1 MISIES
7 KVVATQHQ
15 VSCDLQGEAAILN
28 LENGVYYGLNP
39 VGARIWELVQEPRSV
54 VEIRDTILEEY
65 EVEEE
70 QCQNDLLQLLR
81 EMETHGLIEVRDA
94 KNP

>member
-1 MISIES
+1 MISIDSE
-7 KVVATQHQ
+7 VVATRNQ

-39 VGARIWELVQEPRSV
+39 VGARIWELIQEPRNV
-54 VEIRDTILEEY
+54 ADIRNTILEEY
-65 EVEEE
+65 DVDEER
-70 QCQNDLLQLLR
+70 CQDDLLQLLR
-81 EMETHGLIEVRDA
+81 EMETHGLIEVHDA